1 MIVCHCTGATD
12 RDIRHA
18 VGHEP
23 SGAPAGL
30 CVSPAGQCCGG
41 CASKVR
47 EIIAS
52 AQGKSQ
58 ANEQQRAARD

>member
-18 VGHEP
+18 AQVSTP
-23 SGAPAGL
+23 GAPAGL

-41 CASKVR
+41 CAEKVR
-47 EIIAS
+47 EILAH
-52 AQGKSQ
+52 AKSGSHSDER
-58 ANEQQRAARD
+58 NVAARD